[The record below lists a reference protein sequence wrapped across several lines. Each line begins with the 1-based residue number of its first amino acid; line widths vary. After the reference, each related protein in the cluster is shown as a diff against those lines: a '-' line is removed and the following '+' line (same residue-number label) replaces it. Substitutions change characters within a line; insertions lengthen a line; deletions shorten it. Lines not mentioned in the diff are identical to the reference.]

1 MAEGEFQDSDAVRVL
16 VMYSEALAH
25 LIYAG
30 ADVVVVPSIFEPCG
44 LTQLVAMRYGALP
57 LVRRTGGL
65 ADTVKDQG
73 RTTPSSLDIYENLAL
88 LQGTIHVG
96 CKEDSSTCHLA
107 RSVGYSHYLLELLLL
122 LHTASVYPYSC
133 RVLKD
138 EISSTGKRTN
148 RSAAQPN
155 HWVMPRVGEIAIII
169 SYNMPDPILGGWLLS
184 MPKQLARGCYIAL
197 DHSSRTGKQRRR
209 DVARRTLRTGL

>member
-44 LTQLVAMRYGALP
+44 LTQLVAMRCGALP

-73 RTTPSSLDIYENLAL
+73 RTTPSSLNIYENLVL
-88 LQGTIHVG
+88 L
-96 CKEDSSTCHLA
+96 
-107 RSVGYSHYLLELLLL
+107 
-122 LHTASVYPYSC
+122 
-133 RVLKD
+133 
-138 EISSTGKRTN
+138 
-148 RSAAQPN
+148 
-155 HWVMPRVGEIAIII
+155 
-169 SYNMPDPILGGWLLS
+169 
-184 MPKQLARGCYIAL
+184 
-197 DHSSRTGKQRRR
+197 
-209 DVARRTLRTGL
+209 